1 MSTGLLFCGT
11 GHLIFKVVAQ
21 HLPAFLRLKR
31 LEVKTGFMWFQLKA
45 LNLKHH
51 NFLVLFS
58 EVFVVKNSK
67 TVLPKSSTQHFY
79 TELHHKSKSTRTRNQ
94 RRRPPTSV
102 RTREMNFQMNI
113 LKAHV
118 AYRRQM
124 MIASTCLFFFEDLTL
139 KLLKYDDVTVT
150 DVLIPSLSGRKRQN
164 CFIFFPLALSS
175 WGWSGWGDEPE
186 TDEIENLDSDL
197 AWS

>member
-58 EVFVVKNSK
+58 EVFCCQKLKNCSSK
-67 TVLPKSSTQHFY
+67 VLNSTPLYRVSPQIQVNQNPKLATSPTNIRQDQRDGPPQSPRCLPKINDDSISM
-79 TELHHKSKSTRTRNQ
+79 
-94 RRRPPTSV
+94 PV
-102 RTREMNFQMNI
+102 
-113 LKAHV
+113 
-118 AYRRQM
+118 
-124 MIASTCLFFFEDLTL
+124 FFEDLTL

-150 DVLIPSLSGRKRQN
+150 DVMILSWSGRKRQN

>member
-1 MSTGLLFCGT
+1 MIARTLGQDDKGWDTGQVQHGYRFTLTSSEPFSLKRQSKRIDDIELTLSILKYPCSHAIVCEHGCPFFGT

-58 EVFVVKNSK
+58 EVFVVKNSQ

-79 TELHHKSKSTRTRNQ
+79 TEFHHVSPQIQVNQ
-94 RRRPPTSV
+94 YPKPATSSPTSV
-102 RTREMNFQMNI
+102 RTREMDL
-113 LKAHV
+113 LKAYV
-118 AYRRQM
+118 AY
-124 MIASTCLFFFEDLTL
+124 
-139 KLLKYDDVTVT
+139 DD
-150 DVLIPSLSGRKRQN
+150 K
-164 CFIFFPLALSS
+164 
-175 WGWSGWGDEPE
+175 WW
-186 TDEIENLDSDL
+186 
-197 AWS
+197 